1 MEPANPPFPAL
12 RNFPFQP
19 ETGNQ
24 TSKRIY
30 ESLVGRIIPATRQN
44 AGSVSTGRPYGG
56 MNFPAG
62 AGCAMVRVVSGS
74 FVLNKVSQSAA
85 SEGSAPAV
93 GIRTM
98 AAITGR
104 VAIVRMGSALLDSQ
118 H

>member
-30 ESLVGRIIPATRQN
+30 ESLVGRITPATRQN
-44 AGSVSTGRPYGG
+44 AGSLSTGRPYGG

-62 AGCAMVRVVSGS
+62 ADCATVRAVSGS
-74 FVLNKVSQSAA
+74 FVFNRVSQSAA

-93 GIRTM
+93 AIRTM
-98 AAITGR
+98 TAITVG
-104 VAIVRMGSALLDSQ
+104 VAIVRMGSALLDSR